1 MSCQNS
7 DYQRAY
13 NYVKQANQNRLFPI
27 VYQCQGVQGPP
38 GPPGAAT
45 IEVGTTTTG
54 EAGTEA
60 SVVNSGTS
68 ENVILDFVIPQG
80 VQGETG
86 PQGADGITPT
96 LAIGTVTTGAPGSE
110 AAASIT
116 GEAPNYVL
124 NLTIPQ
130 GLPGAITDFA
140 DYYALMPPDNTAT
153 IAVGEDVAFPS
164 EASSF
169 GDSITRLSDSTFNLA
184 EIGSYQIFYQ
194 VPVTEASQLELAIN
208 DIAVANSVNGR
219 ATGTSNITGMNIIET
234 TTENSVLSLRNP
246 EGNTTALTITP
257 TAGGTSPVSAHLIIL
272 KLQ

>member
-27 VYQCQGVQGPP
+27 VYQC
-38 GPPGAAT
+38 
-45 IEVGTTTTG
+45 
-54 EAGTEA
+54 
-60 SVVNSGTS
+60 
-68 ENVILDFVIPQG
+68 QG

-124 NLTIPQ
+124 NLTI
-130 GLPGAITDFA
+130 A

-194 VPVTEASQLELAIN
+194 VPVTEAGQLELAIN